1 MTTTTWTL
9 ESSLAE
15 TKAMNAPIIK
25 RLQQAL
31 REAVAGVLPSNGD
44 YAVLDFP
51 NHSNIGDSAI
61 YLGEAI
67 LLREHFQRSPK
78 LVTEA
83 RDIDLKSIASLAT
96 EVPLIL
102 HGGGNFGDLYPIHQ
116 NFRDAVLKKFPDRKI
131 VIFPQSIHFQ
141 DANNIELTS
150 EAINGHPDL
159 TMMVRD
165 HVSLEFARKHY
176 RCKILLV
183 PDMAFMIGAVAP
195 PRKPNSRI
203 LALIRQDKESVLA
216 NSSSLNNSPHS
227 VENVDWPPEHSA
239 RTIFEF
245 IPDIL
250 RQFLPSVLHGR
261 RPSTP
266 AAFELLA
273 RRRVQRGFEILAR
286 GQIVLTDRLH
296 AHILSLLMGIPHIVL
311 DNSYAKIANFSNAWT
326 DGGGFV
332 RSNSFSDAIN
342 ALENYS
348 AEVEKAQGSI

>member
-9 ESSLAE
+9 GSSLAE
-15 TKAMNAPIIK
+15 TEAMNAPIIN

-83 RDIDLKSIASLAT
+83 RDIDLKNIASLAT
-96 EVPLIL
+96 EVTLIL

-116 NFRDAVLKKFPDRKI
+116 NFRDAVLKQFPDRKI

-150 EAINGHPDL
+150 DAINAHPDL

-183 PDMAFMIGAVAP
+183 PDMAFMIGPVTP
-195 PRKPNSRI
+195 PSKPNSRI
-203 LALIRQDKESVLA
+203 LALIRKDKESVLSD
-216 NSSSLNNSPHS
+216 SSSLNNFPHS
-227 VENVDWPPEHSA
+227 VENVDWPPENTA

-245 IPDIL
+245 MPDKL
-250 RQFLPSVLHGR
+250 RQYLPPVLHGR
-261 RPSTP
+261 RPSVP

-273 RRRVQRGFEILAR
+273 RQRVQRGFEILAQ
-286 GQIVLTDRLH
+286 GEIVLTDRLH
-296 AHILSLLMGIPHIVL
+296 AHILSLLLGRPHVIL
-311 DNSYAKIANFSNAWT
+311 DNSYGKIANFASAWT
-326 DGGGFV
+326 DGAGFV
-332 RSNSFSDAIN
+332 RSTSLSDAIN
-342 ALENYS
+342 VLETLP
-348 AEVEKAQGSI
+348 A